1 MRITENMMTAM
12 YNRNLQRNVANLA
25 SSNLKLTSQ
34 RQYNHVSEDP
44 AAAAKAFTVRDQIAR
59 SEEHINTVKNAVGE
73 LDTADSNIATINSIL
88 ETVFEKATRA
98 GGASSQDNLDAIAE
112 ELGGLK
118 EEILQTM
125 NARYGDKFL
134 FSGSANG
141 EAPFTLDAEGN
152 LLFNGKAVDAYKPD
166 DPATHFNENKPV
178 YLDIGFGTYAS
189 GTNTEGTGIRISTSG
204 VDVLGYGTDDQGIPN
219 NIYSL
224 IGKIESQ
231 LKDGDKS
238 GAMDTLTQLKK
249 KQSNI
254 SIATSEIGTR
264 EKLLDRTKD
273 RLESGLVNLKE
284 TQKNLEAVSV
294 ETEAVNN
301 KSYETAWMV
310 TLQLGSSIIPPSI
323 FDFMK

>member
-1 MRITENMMTAM
+1 M
-12 YNRNLQRNVANLA
+12 
-25 SSNLKLTSQ
+25 
-34 RQYNHVSEDP
+34 
-44 AAAAKAFTVRDQIAR
+44 
-59 SEEHINTVKNAVGE
+59 
-73 LDTADSNIATINSIL
+73 
-88 ETVFEKATRA
+88 
-98 GGASSQDNLDAIAE
+98 
-112 ELGGLK
+112 
-118 EEILQTM
+118 
-125 NARYGDKFL
+125 
-134 FSGSANG
+134 
-141 EAPFTLDAEGN
+141 
-152 LLFNGKAVDAYKPD
+152 LFNGKAVDAYDPEE
-166 DPATHFNENKPV
+166 PATHFNENKPV

-189 GTNTEGTGIRISTSG
+189 GTNTAGTGIRISTSG
-204 VDVLGYGTDDQGIPN
+204 VDVLGYGTDDQGLPN
-219 NIYSL
+219 NLYSL
-224 IGKIESQ
+224 IGKMEGQ

>member
-98 GGASSQDNLDAIAE
+98 GGASSQDILDAIAE
-112 ELGGLK
+112 ELGGL
-118 EEILQTM
+118 
-125 NARYGDKFL
+125 NGDKFL

-141 EAPFTLDAEGN
+141 EAPFTLDADGN
-152 LLFNGKAVDAYKPD
+152 LLFNGKAVDAYDPD

-189 GTNTEGTGIRISTSG
+189 GTNTAGTGIRISTSG
-204 VDVLGYGTDDQGIPN
+204 VDVLGYGTDDQGLPN
-219 NIYSL
+219 NLYSL
-224 IGKIESQ
+224 IGKIEGQ

>member
-1 MRITENMMTAM
+1 M

-189 GTNTEGTGIRISTSG
+189 GTNTEGTGIRIST
-204 VDVLGYGTDDQGIPN
+204 
-219 NIYSL
+219 
-224 IGKIESQ
+224 
-231 LKDGDKS
+231 
-238 GAMDTLTQLKK
+238 
-249 KQSNI
+249 
-254 SIATSEIGTR
+254 
-264 EKLLDRTKD
+264 
-273 RLESGLVNLKE
+273 
-284 TQKNLEAVSV
+284 
-294 ETEAVNN
+294 
-301 KSYETAWMV
+301 
-310 TLQLGSSIIPPSI
+310 
-323 FDFMK
+323 

>member
-1 MRITENMMTAM
+1 MRITENMMSAM

-98 GGASSQDNLDAIAE
+98 GGASSQDSLDAIAE
-112 ELGGLK
+112 ALGGLK

-141 EAPFTLDAEGN
+141 EAPFTLDADGMTRMIRLPILMKINRFIWILALE
-152 LLFNGKAVDAYKPD
+152 PT
-166 DPATHFNENKPV
+166 PAAQTRREREF
-178 YLDIGFGTYAS
+178 GFPHRVLMCWAMVPM
-189 GTNTEGTGIRISTSG
+189 IRDSPITC
-204 VDVLGYGTDDQGIPN
+204 
-219 NIYSL
+219 
-224 IGKIESQ
+224 
-231 LKDGDKS
+231 
-238 GAMDTLTQLKK
+238 
-249 KQSNI
+249 
-254 SIATSEIGTR
+254 
-264 EKLLDRTKD
+264 
-273 RLESGLVNLKE
+273 
-284 TQKNLEAVSV
+284 
-294 ETEAVNN
+294 
-301 KSYETAWMV
+301 TA
-310 TLQLGSSIIPPSI
+310 
-323 FDFMK
+323 

>member
-98 GGASSQDNLDAIAE
+98 GGASSQDSLDAIAE

-141 EAPFTLDAEGN
+141 EAPFTLDADGN
-152 LLFNGKAVDAYKPD
+152 LLFNGKAVDAYDPD
-166 DPATHFNENKPV
+166 DPATHFNETNRFIWI
-178 YLDIGFGTYAS
+178 LAS
-189 GTNTEGTGIRISTSG
+189 EPTPAARIR
-204 VDVLGYGTDDQGIPN
+204 
-219 NIYSL
+219 
-224 IGKIESQ
+224 
-231 LKDGDKS
+231 
-238 GAMDTLTQLKK
+238 
-249 KQSNI
+249 
-254 SIATSEIGTR
+254 R
-264 EKLLDRTKD
+264 EP
-273 RLESGLVNLKE
+273 ESGFPHR
-284 TQKNLEAVSV
+284 ASMCW
-294 ETEAVNN
+294 A
-301 KSYETAWMV
+301 MV
-310 TLQLGSSIIPPSI
+310 PMIRDSPITCIA
-323 FDFMK
+323 

>member
-98 GGASSQDNLDAIAE
+98 GGASSQDSLDAIAE

-141 EAPFTLDAEGN
+141 EAPFTLDADGN
-152 LLFNGKAVDAYKPD
+152 LLFNGKAVDAYDPD

-189 GTNTEGTGIRISTSG
+189 GTNTAGTGIRISTSG
-204 VDVLGYGTDDQGIPN
+204 VDVLGKG
-219 NIYSL
+219 
-224 IGKIESQ
+224 E
-231 LKDGDKS
+231 
-238 GAMDTLTQLKK
+238 
-249 KQSNI
+249 
-254 SIATSEIGTR
+254 
-264 EKLLDRTKD
+264 
-273 RLESGLVNLKE
+273 
-284 TQKNLEAVSV
+284 
-294 ETEAVNN
+294 
-301 KSYETAWMV
+301 
-310 TLQLGSSIIPPSI
+310 
-323 FDFMK
+323 